1 MTIAQGRAAGLG
13 LDDWRGEMELLTT
26 VVMTDINIAELAEL
40 TRILADEV
48 QRSAAAAIAERG
60 LFSIALPGGSVATAC
75 FPALAVL
82 PIDWTRTHFWWVDE
96 RAVPA
101 TDPESNYGLA
111 ERLWLIPAGV
121 PDSSIHRM
129 PADAVDLVAAADAY
143 GEELSGALGRVPV
156 LDLAIARHGPR
167 RPRCVALSGPPPAG
181 RARATRRRRSPT
193 RPKPP
198 PHRLTLTLPVL
209 QRARTVVVAA
219 FGASKAKALGQ
230 ALGDPASALPVAQVL
245 RGASR
250 SIVLA
255 DDPAGVELRRA
266 GSGNP

>member
-1 MTIAQGRAAGLG
+1 
-13 LDDWRGEMELLTT
+13 
-26 VVMTDINIAELAEL
+26 MTDIKIAELAEL

-60 LFSIALPGGSVATAC
+60 LFSIALPGGSVATGC

-121 PDSSIHRM
+121 PESSIHRM

-156 LDLAIARHGPR
+156 LDLAILGMGPDGH
-167 RPRCVALSGPPPAG
+167 VASLFPGHRLLDEHERLA
-181 RARATRRRRSPT
+181 AAITDA
-193 RPKPP
+193 PKPP

-245 RGASR
+245 RAASR

>member
-1 MTIAQGRAAGLG
+1 
-13 LDDWRGEMELLTT
+13 
-26 VVMTDINIAELAEL
+26 MTDIKIADLTEL

-60 LFSIALPGGSVATAC
+60 LFSIALPGGSVATSC
-75 FPALAVL
+75 FPVLAVL

-121 PDSSIHRM
+121 PASSIHRM
-129 PADAVDLVAAADAY
+129 PADAGDLVAAADAY

-156 LDLAIARHGPR
+156 LDLALLGMGPDGH
-167 RPRCVALSGPPPAG
+167 VASLFPGHHLLDEHERLAVAISDA
-181 RARATRRRRSPT
+181 
-193 RPKPP
+193 PKPP
-198 PHRLTLTLPVL
+198 PQRLTLTLPVL

-219 FGASKAKALGQ
+219 FGASKAKAL
-230 ALGDPASALPVAQVL
+230 D
-245 RGASR
+245 
-250 SIVLA
+250 
-255 DDPAGVELRRA
+255 
-266 GSGNP
+266 

>member
-1 MTIAQGRAAGLG
+1 MTKIHIA
-13 LDDWRGEMELLTT
+13 D
-26 VVMTDINIAELAEL
+26 LAEL

-60 LFSIALPGGSVATAC
+60 FFSIALPGGSVATTC

-82 PIDWTRTHFWWVDE
+82 PIDWAKTHFWWVDE

-101 TDPESNYGLA
+101 TDAESNYGVA
-111 ERLWLIPAGV
+111 ERLWLVPAGV
-121 PDSSIHRM
+121 PESSIHRM
-129 PADAVDLVAAADAY
+129 PADAVDLVAAGDAY
-143 GEELSGALGRVPV
+143 AEELSGALGRVPV
-156 LDLAIARHGPR
+156 LDLAILGMGPDGH
-167 RPRCVALSGPPPAG
+167 VASLFPGHHLLDEHDRLA
-181 RARATRRRRSPT
+181 AAVTDA
-193 RPKPP
+193 PKPP

-209 QRARTVVVAA
+209 QRARTVIVAA
-219 FGASKAKALGQ
+219 FGASKATALGT

-245 RGASR
+245 RAASR